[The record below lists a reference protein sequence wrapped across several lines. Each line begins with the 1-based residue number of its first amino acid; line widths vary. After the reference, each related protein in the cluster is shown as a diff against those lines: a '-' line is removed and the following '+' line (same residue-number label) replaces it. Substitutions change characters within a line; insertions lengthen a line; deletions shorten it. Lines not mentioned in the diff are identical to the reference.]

1 MILST
6 FLKQPNE
13 LKDYDIDYKPWLTPM
28 EDTIMDFEVS
38 VECLTDPSDTSL
50 EITQTHNSF
59 DMCKLWVQGGTP
71 TYQYKIT
78 IRLSTMGGRI
88 DESELI
94 FAIEE
99 F

>member
-1 MILST
+1 MILKT

-28 EDTIMDFEVS
+28 TDTIQDFEVS
-38 VECLTDPSDTSL
+38 VVCLTDPTDTSL
-50 EITQTHNSF
+50 EITSTHNSP
-59 DMCKLWVQGGTP
+59 DMLKVWVQGGTAG
-71 TYQYKIT
+71 YQYKIT
-78 IRLSTMGGRI
+78 LKVITSGGRI

>member
-1 MILST
+1 MILKT
-6 FLKQPNE
+6 FLKQPKE
-13 LKDYDIDYKPWLTPM
+13 HKDYDVDYVPWLTPM
-28 EDTIMDFEVS
+28 LDSIQSLDVA
-38 VECLTDPSDTSL
+38 VVCITDPSDTTL
-50 EITQTHNSF
+50 VVTEAMHTI
-59 DMCKLWVQGGTP
+59 DRCKVWVDGGTA

-78 IRLSTMGGRI
+78 LKVTTEGGRI